1 MSPVKPR
8 NPDFAAVVRESF
20 ARQGAMA
27 YLGVELA
34 AVGPGVCEL
43 RLPFRAELTQQHGYF
58 HGGIVA
64 AVADSAGGYA
74 GFSLM
79 PAGFMVLT
87 VEFKINLIAPAKP
100 GLLIA
105 RGRVVRPGRTL
116 TVTTVD
122 VVVRNGGDG
131 EEAPCAT
138 MLQTLMGMPAANDRP
153 AG

>member
-1 MSPVKPR
+1 LIPFEPR

-27 YLGVELA
+27 HLGVELA
-34 AVGPGVCEL
+34 AVGPGLCEL
-43 RLPFRAELTQQHGYF
+43 RLPFRPELSQQHGYF

-87 VEFKINLIAPAKP
+87 VEFKINLIAPATP

-116 TVTTVD
+116 TVSAVE
-122 VVVRNGGDG
+122 VAVRAADGG
-131 EEAPCAT
+131 ESPCAT
-138 MLQTLMGMPAANDRP
+138 MLQTLMGMPAAEGRP
-153 AG
+153 TG